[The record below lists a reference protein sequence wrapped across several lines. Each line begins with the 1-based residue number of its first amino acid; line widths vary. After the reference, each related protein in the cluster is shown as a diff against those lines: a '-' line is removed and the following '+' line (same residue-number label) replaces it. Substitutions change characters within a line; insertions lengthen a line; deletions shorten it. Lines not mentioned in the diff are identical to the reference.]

1 MIRRRSAAGPRVL
14 FGGPDQPPRVLRDLL
29 EERVET
35 VPAGGSIDWMTYYF
49 RDRQLARALVRA
61 HRRGV
66 AVKLCVDGRPRNAR
80 ANDEVLRILSGADGI
95 GDGLRVV
102 ETRLPGHLHTKL
114 YCFSH
119 PQPAA
124 LVGSFN
130 PSGDEP
136 EDASVIADIG
146 DQDRGHNLLVDID
159 EPILVDAFV
168 AHVRDVHAGISAL
181 GALVH
186 SRSAPRAADFTAFF
200 FPRYGRNP
208 LDRRF
213 ARLGPGATLRIAASH
228 FKDRQSARQ
237 LAKLAARG
245 VAVEV
250 LTHHT
255 MRRSP
260 EAVVEYLRERG
271 VRTYRYEHP
280 QELPMHA
287 KFLLAEDGEHRWS
300 AFGSYNLNRTSRWL
314 NQELLVFSTDPD
326 LWRTLEARWH
336 AILAEPWCKS

>member
-1 MIRRRSAAGPRVL
+1 ML
-14 FGGPDQPPRVLRDLL
+14 FGGPDQPPRTLRNVL
-29 EERVET
+29 EARVDA

-49 RDRQLARALVRA
+49 RDRELASALVRA

-66 AVKLCVDGRPRNAR
+66 SVRLCIDGKPRNAR
-80 ANDEVLRILSGADGI
+80 ANDDVIRILAGAEGI
-95 GDGLRVV
+95 RDGLRVV
-102 ETRLPGHLHTKL
+102 QSRLPGHLHTKL

-119 PQPAA
+119 PDPTA

-130 PSGDEP
+130 PSGDDP
-136 EDASVIADIG
+136 EDAAVIADIG
-146 DQDRGHNLLVDID
+146 DQDRGHNLLVEIN
-159 EPILVDAFV
+159 EPTLVDAFS
-168 AHVRDVHAGISAL
+168 AHVREVHSGSGLLSAL
-181 GALVH
+181 LR
-186 SRSAPRAADFTAFF
+186 SRSAAGAGGFSAFF
-200 FPRYGRNP
+200 FPRRERNP

-213 ARLGPGATLRIAASH
+213 ARLGAGATLRIAASH

-260 EAVVEYLRERG
+260 EALVEYLRERG

-287 KFLLAEDGEHRWS
+287 KFLLAEDGGQRWS
-300 AFGSYNLNRTSRWL
+300 AFGSYNLNRMSRWL
-314 NQELLVFSTDPD
+314 NQEVLVFATDPD

-336 AILAEPWCKS
+336 AILAEPWCKA